1 MEERMKAVISMGA
14 VALAMALAI
23 PAMAEDDAATLY
35 KQKCATCHA
44 ADGTGS
50 AVGKKMGAKD
60 FKDPDVVKQSD
71 TELTKTT
78 KEGKGKM
85 PKYEG
90 KLTDAQ
96 IKDLVAY
103 IRTLQKK

>member
-1 MEERMKAVISMGA
+1 MKAVIIMGA

-23 PAMAEDDAATLY
+23 PAMGEDDAATLY
-35 KQKCATCHA
+35 KKNCATCHA

-50 AVGKKMGAKD
+50 AVGKKLGAKD

-71 TELTKTT
+71 AEFTKITR
-78 KEGKGKM
+78 EGKGKM
-85 PKYEG
+85 PKFEG

-96 IKDLVAY
+96 IKELVTY

>member
-1 MEERMKAVISMGA
+1 MKAVIMAA
-14 VALAMALAI
+14 VVLALAL
-23 PAMAEDDAATLY
+23 PARAKDRAATLY

-50 AVGKKMGAKD
+50 VAGKKMGAKD
-60 FKDPDVVKQSD
+60 FKSPDVVKQTD
-71 TELTKTT
+71 AELIKTT
-78 KEGKGKM
+78 REGKGKM

-96 IKDLVAY
+96 IKDLVKY

>member
-1 MEERMKAVISMGA
+1 MKAVISMAA
-14 VALAMALAI
+14 VALALALAV
-23 PAMAEDDAATLY
+23 PALAQDDAATLY

-44 ADGTGS
+44 PDGTGS

-60 FKDPDVVKQSD
+60 FKDPDVVKQSNE
-71 TELTKTT
+71 ELIKTT

-90 KLTDAQ
+90 KLTDTQ
-96 IKDLVAY
+96 IKDLVKY